1 MLLLESLQ
9 AVQLLHYHVHSP
21 QRFLPEPPEH
31 LADVLDVKLVVDM
44 LRLLFCFALDDL
56 TVSLQAEK
64 INSAKMETAYRKLFP
79 TMDFNRKGVFL
90 PWNKPRT
97 HPQKALCFRPTRHRK
112 RRIFLRD
119 GRNAYPVGTME
130 TPAGAPA
137 LALWAIS
144 PLSGPFTKPCERPGS
159 FL

>member
-1 MLLLESLQ
+1 MLLESLQ
-9 AVQLLHYHVHSP
+9 AVHLLYYHIHCP
-21 QRFLPEPPEH
+21 QRFLFEVSQHP
-31 LADVLDVKLVVDM
+31 ADVDDNRLVVDR
-44 LRLLFCFALDDL
+44 LRLLFVFALDDL
-56 TVSLQAEK
+56 SLHHNASK
-64 INSAKMETAYRKLFP
+64 INSAKMETAYRKLSP

-119 GRNAYPVGTME
+119 GRNAYPAGTME
-130 TPAGAPA
+130 TPAGAPV
-137 LALWAIS
+137 LALWVIS
-144 PLSGPFTKPCERPGS
+144 PLSGLFTRLCGRPGS